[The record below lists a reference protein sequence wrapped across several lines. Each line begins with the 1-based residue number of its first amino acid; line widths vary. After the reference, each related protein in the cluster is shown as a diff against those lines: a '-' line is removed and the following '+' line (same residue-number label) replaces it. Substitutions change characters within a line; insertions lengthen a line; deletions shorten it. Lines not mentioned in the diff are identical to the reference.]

1 MLSKTRDYLTDKS
14 KSYGQNLLQKQQNNE
29 IQQDKIFDNN
39 NGLKMAWEQIYI
51 AEGSDYN
58 WWYGEDRTSGIDE
71 EYDQLY
77 RTHLIN
83 VYKFLND
90 NPPDDYYIPIIEEKR
105 VVKPGLETVSFIN
118 PKINGVVDD
127 YFEWLGSAVY
137 FPSILAGKTMA
148 HTDRFIRKLFYGFN
162 ETTFFMRFDFLK
174 RGDLDLQDKILK
186 IEFINLAKFGI
197 SLEFYKNN
205 SSNLSVTARVL
216 NDTNNTDNLLQKQK
230 DEIKAV
236 FKNILE
242 ISIPILILNINSLNT
257 LDFYV
262 ILTYRNNPLV
272 EIERFPV
279 NGYFETTVPDK
290 DFEITN
296 WLV

>member
-1 MLSKTRDYLTDKS
+1 M
-14 KSYGQNLLQKQQNNE
+14 
-29 IQQDKIFDNN
+29 
-39 NGLKMAWEQIYI
+39 
-51 AEGSDYN
+51 
-58 WWYGEDRTSGIDE
+58 
-71 EYDQLY
+71 
-77 RTHLIN
+77 
-83 VYKFLND
+83 
-90 NPPDDYYIPIIEEKR
+90 
-105 VVKPGLETVSFIN
+105 
-118 PKINGVVDD
+118 
-127 YFEWLGSAVY
+127 
-137 FPSILAGKTMA
+137 
-148 HTDRFIRKLFYGFN
+148 
-162 ETTFFMRFDFLK
+162 
-174 RGDLDLQDKILK
+174 
-186 IEFINLAKFGI
+186 
-197 SLEFYKNN
+197 
-205 SSNLSVTARVL
+205 L